1 MEQRDK
7 ANLDLVRQ
15 WLEKAEKDLDVARH
29 LAAERHSYCE
39 RPSPFTCSRPP
50 KILKGFL
57 VFHQVE
63 FPKLTISARLLDLV
77 ATCDPALA
85 VGLGDVTALNPYGV
99 EYRYPGDF
107 PDLTQEDADDAFRLA
122 EKVWLAMKPILSPNP
137 GGRPHGH

>member
-1 MEQRDK
+1 M
-7 ANLDLVRQ
+7 
-15 WLEKAEKDLDVARH
+15 
-29 LAAERHSYCE
+29 
-39 RPSPFTCSRPP
+39 
-50 KILKGFL
+50 
-57 VFHQVE
+57 
-63 FPKLTISARLLDLV
+63 

-137 GGRPHGH
+137 GGRRHGH